1 MTVRMRSRYGPV
13 YLLPAVLALAGPLV
27 PVAAT
32 RGGFLPFALGWW
44 GLTLIVA
51 SIGNRKVRMVVSL
64 LLIPTCVLFVFE
76 GGLFILPAIVS
87 MFLIDV
93 ASGLARPSATTPRH
107 AAH

>member
-1 MTVRMRSRYGPV
+1 
-13 YLLPAVLALAGPLV
+13 
-27 PVAAT
+27 
-32 RGGFLPFALGWW
+32 
-44 GLTLIVA
+44 
-51 SIGNRKVRMVVSL
+51 MVVSL